1 MTARGELIVD
11 VTSGTPIAKLVYLTA
26 PVGETELDF
35 YKRKAQERSR
45 RIAVLEREVKNLLDA
60 IAVYEE
66 ES

>member
-1 MTARGELIVD
+1 MSALTMEQTAAMLGLRPDADPELVFWR
-11 VTSGTPIAKLVYLTA
+11 V
-26 PVGETELDF
+26 
-35 YKRKAQERSR
+35 KALERSR

>member
-1 MTARGELIVD
+1 MSALTMEQAAAMLGLRPDADPELVFWR
-11 VTSGTPIAKLVYLTA
+11 V
-26 PVGETELDF
+26 
-35 YKRKAQERSR
+35 KALERSR